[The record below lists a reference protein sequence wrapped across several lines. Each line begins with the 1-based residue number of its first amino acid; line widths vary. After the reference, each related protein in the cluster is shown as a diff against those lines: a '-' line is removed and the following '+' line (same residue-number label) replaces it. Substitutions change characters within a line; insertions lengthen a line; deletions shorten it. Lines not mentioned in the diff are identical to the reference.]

1 MTVLTL
7 QWSLKKPPI
16 TLSWHDLAK
25 VQPSVIIA
33 DPQPLRNPTII
44 AVAPVSTNGG
54 YFAFNQ
60 ISAQPTWI
68 IPHNLGRFPS
78 VQIIDLSG
86 NVVEGDVKH
95 LDANVVQIDFSVA
108 VAGSAYLQ
116 S

>member
-1 MTVLTL
+1 MTALTL
-7 QWSLKKPPI
+7 QWSLKKPAL
-16 TLSWHDLAK
+16 TLAWHDLVK
-25 VQPSVIIA
+25 FQPSVIA
-33 DPQPLRNPTII
+33 DDTQPQRSPTII
-44 AVAPVSTNGG
+44 AVAPISTNGG
-54 YFAFNQ
+54 YFALNQ